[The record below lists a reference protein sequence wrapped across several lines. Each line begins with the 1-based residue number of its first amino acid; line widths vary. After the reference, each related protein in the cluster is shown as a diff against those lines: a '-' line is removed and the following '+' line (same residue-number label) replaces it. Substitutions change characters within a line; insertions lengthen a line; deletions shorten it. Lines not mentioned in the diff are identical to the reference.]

1 MNLRKKFSGQYILI
15 CMFAI
20 FIVFSLIA
28 GVIVQLQ
35 NIRDYNEEINTLNYE
50 LNATENEIKNLE
62 SEDTYSNDEELEN
75 LARNKLGMIKQNEI
89 IYLEK

>member
-15 CMFAI
+15 CMFTI
-20 FIVFSLIA
+20 FTVFTLIL
-28 GVIVQLQ
+28 GVVVQLQ
-35 NIRDYNEEINTLNYE
+35 NIRDYKEEIHTLNSQ
-50 LNATENEIKNLE
+50 LNKTNNEIKSLKNE
-62 SEDTYSNDEELEN
+62 NTYSNDKELEN

>member
-1 MNLRKKFSGQYILI
+1 MNLRKKFFGQYILI
-15 CMFAI
+15 CMFV
-20 FIVFSLIA
+20 FFLVFSLVV

-35 NIRDYNEEINTLNYE
+35 NIRDYKEQINTLKYE
-50 LNATENEIKNLE
+50 LNTTDNKIKSLKNEY
-62 SEDTYSNDEELEN
+62 TYSNDEELEN